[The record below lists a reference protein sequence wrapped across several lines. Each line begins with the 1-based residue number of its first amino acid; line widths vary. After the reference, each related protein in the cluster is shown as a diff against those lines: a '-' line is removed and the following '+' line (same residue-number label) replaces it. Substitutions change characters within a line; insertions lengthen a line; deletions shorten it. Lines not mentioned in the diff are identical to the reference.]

1 MRRIK
6 ENDSAQYK
14 TTSVSCS
21 IQRVFCFKIYIL
33 KRFCLQIQF
42 RLIPHASLNSVD
54 NLIWFMYTQQRWVI
68 GDTFPLFQHN
78 IPFYT
83 RFLRFDFDFVLR
95 LDVFVF

>member
-14 TTSVSCS
+14 TMLYSK
-21 IQRVFCFKIYIL
+21 FKISIL

-68 GDTFPLFQHN
+68 GDTFPLFHYN

-83 RFLRFDFDFVLR
+83 RFLRFEFDFVLR